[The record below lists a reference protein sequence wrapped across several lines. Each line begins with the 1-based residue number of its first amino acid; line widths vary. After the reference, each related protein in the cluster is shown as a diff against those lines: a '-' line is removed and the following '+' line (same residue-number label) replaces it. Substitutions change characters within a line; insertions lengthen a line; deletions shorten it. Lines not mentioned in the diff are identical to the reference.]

1 MTTPTVERKLLP
13 GFRYIVDDGPC
24 DSSGVIITDAERAR
38 TAQYMKDRGITRGCP
53 GGGCTFVP
61 RPVSELSEVLISLE
75 VEHARRLRQMEAE
88 GRLVVG

>member
-1 MTTPTVERKLLP
+1 MTTDIARAKPLP
-13 GFRYIVDDGPC
+13 GFKWVVDTGSC
-24 DSSGVIITDAERAR
+24 ESSGVIITDAERAR

-61 RPVSELSEVLISLE
+61 RPVSELCEVLSHLE
-75 VEHARRLRQMEAE
+75 AEHSRRLRQMQAE